1 MDSSSRKKLILS
13 IIMTLIIFLFVSC
26 KSQEEHSTAV
36 LSQNIVEESK
46 DKVVAKETK
55 KSLNNTLISL
65 RNPTKGGYITSSFGE
80 RWGRM
85 HKGIDISGNIGDP
98 VMASFDGVVKSR
110 FYEKDG
116 YGNVIIL
123 EHDNGLETRYAH
135 MNSFAVKEGSV
146 VKKGDIIGSVG
157 NTGRS
162 TGPHL
167 HFELRVNG
175 SPVDPEGYIN

>member
-1 MDSSSRKKLILS
+1 MESSSRKKLIFS
-13 IIMTLIIFLFVSC
+13 TMMILIIFLFVSC
-26 KSQEEHSTAV
+26 KSEEEMNTAV
-36 LSQNIVEESK
+36 LSQNIVKENEER
-46 DKVVAKETK
+46 VAVKETK
-55 KSLNNTLISL
+55 KSVNSILMSL
-65 RNPTKGGYITSSFGE
+65 SNPTKGGYITSVFGE
-80 RWGRM
+80 RWGRL

-116 YGNVIIL
+116 YGNIIIL
-123 EHDNGLETRYAH
+123 KYSNGLETRYAH
-135 MNSFAVKEGSV
+135 MNSFKVKEGDR

-167 HFELRVNG
+167 HFELRING